1 MAPVNPC
8 SGRAT
13 HLIFI
18 ESRADRKEIRERVRK
33 YLLTDGAQQ
42 AGMRLKTF
50 NLKLYIFGPC
60 LK

>member
-1 MAPVNPC
+1 MNPC

-18 ESRADRKEIRERVRK
+18 ESRAERKEIRERVRK

-50 NLKLYIFGPC
+50 NLKLYIYGPC